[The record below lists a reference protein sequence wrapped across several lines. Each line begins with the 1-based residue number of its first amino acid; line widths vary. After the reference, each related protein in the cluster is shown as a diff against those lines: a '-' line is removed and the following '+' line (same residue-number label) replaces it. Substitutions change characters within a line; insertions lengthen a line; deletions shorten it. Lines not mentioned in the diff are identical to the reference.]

1 MTQRFQA
8 DGCVVHDGDGA
19 SQAISI
25 RTSPSCGLEQT
36 HDFRVR
42 LRPWV
47 PPRQMLLGD
56 RGETVA
62 CKERR
67 QLLRMGHPEAAG
79 ERSCATSG

>member
-1 MTQRFQA
+1 MTQRVQA

-47 PPRQMLLGD
+47 PPRQMLLG
-56 RGETVA
+56 GWGGTVT
-62 CKERR
+62 CEERR
-67 QLLRMGHPEAAG
+67 QLLRMGHTEASG
-79 ERSCATSG
+79 ERSCETSG